1 MKKNYLFFTII
12 IACVSLVN
20 AQEVIDFEHLQ
31 YRTAEQLESQLGVS
45 TENGADFYKMT
56 YLATGSDGLPDT
68 ASGLVVIPD
77 SELDNYPMVIYHH
90 GTVPSPDVVPSN
102 LNTDFAAYA
111 SFGARGFIVLAPDFL
126 GLGTSRGFHPYVHRA
141 TQASATIEM
150 LEAFSVWLENED
162 VRWNEQLF
170 LTGYS
175 QGGHAGMATHWELE
189 ANHSD
194 RFEVTA
200 AAHLSGPYSIS
211 GVMLDNMFSEENY
224 LTIGYIPY
232 VVLGYQEIYGD
243 VYEELTDIFRPQF
256 INDIEAFHRGEIDL
270 ITMNIRM
277 LFTLNFICGFCTHP
291 VQMFNPDFVNDMNA
305 DPDHPVRL
313 ILRDNDTY
321 GWAPT
326 TPTRLFYCN
335 GDDQVPFEN
344 SILADS
350 VMNANG
356 APDLSSHD
364 FGNLDHGACATP
376 AVTAAYDF
384 FRSFLISSTGD
395 SFVSQGDIHI
405 FPNPTNGM
413 ITIEGIEIG
422 DHNPVKVFDINGR
435 LIHTSIL
442 NSNQLDLSFL
452 KAGLYI
458 IHFNSNRQSYS
469 SRLIIN

>member
-1 MKKNYLFFTII
+1 MKIFYLISTLII
-12 IACVSLVN
+12 SSFSLVF
-20 AQEVIDFEHLQ
+20 AQEVITIEHLE
-31 YRTAEQLESQLGVS
+31 YRTAAQLEAQIGVP
-45 TENGADFYKMT
+45 TDNGADFYRMT

-68 ASGLVVIPD
+68 ASGLIVIPD
-77 SELDNYPMVIYHH
+77 SELDDYPLVVYHH

-111 SFGARGFIVLAPDFL
+111 AFGSRGFMVIAPDFL

-150 LEAFSVWLENED
+150 MEAFFEWLENED
-162 VRWNEQLF
+162 TEWNQQLF

-175 QGGHAGMATHWELE
+175 QGGHAGMSTHWELE

-232 VVLGYQEIYGD
+232 VVLGYQEVYGD
-243 VYEELTDIFRPQF
+243 VYEDLEEIFRPQF

-270 ITMNIRM
+270 VTMNIRM
-277 LFTLNFICGFCTHP
+277 LFTLNLICGFCTHP
-291 VQMFNPDFVNDMNA
+291 VQMFNPDFVTDMNA
-305 DPDHPVRL
+305 DPDHPVRV

-321 GWAPT
+321 GWGPVA
-326 TPTRLFYCN
+326 PTRLFYCN

-344 SILADS
+344 SVLADS

-356 APDLSSHD
+356 ALDLSSED

-384 FRSFLISSTGD
+384 FRSFVVSSTEQ
-395 SFVSQGDIHI
+395 SFTSNAIHL
-405 FPNPTNGM
+405 FPNPSNGL
-413 ITIEGIEIG
+413 ITIEGLELEENNKI
-422 DHNPVKVFDINGR
+422 KVFDINGR
-435 LIHTSIL
+435 LMHKSVL
-442 NSNQLDLSFL
+442 NSNQLDLSSL
-452 KAGLYI
+452 NAGLYLI
-458 IHFNSNRQSYS
+458 QLTNNRQSFS
-469 SRLIIN
+469 SRLILK